1 MRKRKRRNRN
11 RDSINVRAFAFAD
24 RDRIRGSERDFFLR
38 PWNMQ
43 EGDPF
48 AVSLANL
55 EMEKKGA
62 THK

>member
-1 MRKRKRRNRN
+1 MYGP
-11 RDSINVRAFAFAD
+11 FAD
-24 RDRIRGSERDFFLR
+24 RVRGSERDFFLR
-38 PWNMQ
+38 PRNMQ
-43 EGDPF
+43 QEEGDPF